1 METAVTYDSIRR
13 GDIKAFE
20 RLFKEFYPSLCAVA
34 VRFILDHNAAE
45 DIVQEVFIK
54 LWNKRDEY
62 QEIPSLKTFLYV
74 VVKNQCFNYIRDK
87 KQTVDYTCP
96 EVLNR
101 EELFKDSVIEEETY
115 RIVDDAVNAL
125 PVQSARIIKMSMDG
139 KQNKEI
145 AEILGVSVNTVKT
158 LKYNAL
164 STLRRTLNDYFY
176 LLLLL
181 I

>member
-1 METAVTYDSIRR
+1 MELAVTYESIRR
-13 GDIKAFE
+13 GDVKAFE
-20 RLFKEFYPSLCAVA
+20 RLFRAFYPSLCAVA
-34 VRFILDHNAAE
+34 MRFILERDAAE

-54 LWNKRDEY
+54 LWNKREDY
-62 QEIPSLKTFLYV
+62 QKIPSLKTFLYV
-74 VVKNQCFNYIRDK
+74 AVKNQCFNYIRDK
-87 KQTVDYTCP
+87 KTIVDYTCP

-101 EELFKDSVIEEETY
+101 EELFVNSVIEEETY
-115 RIVDDAVNAL
+115 RIIDDAVNAL
-125 PVQSARIIKMSMDG
+125 PVQSARIIKLSMDG

-145 AEILGVSVNTVKT
+145 AELLGISVNTVKT

-164 STLRRTLNDYFY
+164 SNLKRALNDYFY

>member
-1 METAVTYDSIRR
+1 METSVTYDSIKR
-13 GDIKAFE
+13 GDVKVFE
-20 RLFKEFYPSLCAVA
+20 RLFREFYPSLCAVA
-34 VRFILDHNAAE
+34 VRFVLDRDAAE

-54 LWNKRDEY
+54 LWNKRDGY

-87 KQTVDYTCP
+87 KTMVDYTCS
-96 EVLNR
+96 EVLER

-115 RIVDDAVNAL
+115 RIVDNAVNAL
-125 PVQSARIIKMSMDG
+125 PAQSARIIKMSMDG

-145 AEILGVSVNTVKT
+145 AELLGVSVNTVKT

-164 STLRRTLNDYFY
+164 SNLKRALNDYFY